1 MHVPNHLV
9 SPEVAI
15 IGGAVAV
22 TLAAVAIKKVKNDTT
37 ARERLPLAGVL
48 GLFVLALQ
56 MFNYPLA
63 EIGCS
68 GHLVGGV
75 LLAALLGKW
84 LGFLTLT
91 SVIAIQAILLGDGG
105 VMALGLNVLTMAA
118 LGALVV
124 YPLVF
129 KPISKAGTSPLRTF
143 SATLASS
150 TVAVALG
157 AMGVVLG
164 TSLSGISALPAGEF
178 MSHMLPVHILIGLVE
193 GIVAGTI
200 LALIAARQP
209 AMLDCYRVRG
219 KSLQVSRKGAIVGF
233 ALSALLIGVGAP
245 MLASSLPD
253 GMEWSIEK
261 TIQDSGVLP
270 TDSSVE

>member
-15 IGGAVAV
+15 IGGAVAAALV
-22 TLAAVAIKKVKNDTT
+22 AVAIKKVKNDTT

-48 GLFVLALQ
+48 GLFVLAVQ
-56 MFNYPLA
+56 MFNFPLA

-68 GHLVGGV
+68 GHLIGGV

-91 SVIAIQAILLGDGG
+91 SVVAIQALLLGDGG

-118 LGALVV
+118 IGSLVV
-124 YPLVF
+124 YPLIF
-129 KPISKAGTSPLRTF
+129 KPLTKAGTSPLRTF
-143 SATLASS
+143 SAALVSS

-164 TSLSGISALPAGEF
+164 TSLSGITSLPAGEF
-178 MSHMLPVHILIGLVE
+178 MGYMLPVHLLIGLIE
-193 GIVAGTI
+193 GVITGGI

-219 KSLQVSRKGAIVGF
+219 KALQVSRKGAIVGF
-233 ALSALLIGVGAP
+233 ALSAIIIGVGAP
-245 MLASSLPD
+245 LLASSLPD

-261 TIQDSGVLP
+261 TLQESGALP
-270 TDSSVE
+270 E